1 MPYNETLSPTTEGVT
16 RPVETPDGLHT
27 ILSDLVQTS
36 HRLTRVAAH
45 VTGSTESPAVW
56 RTISALQTG
65 GPMRLGELAMH
76 SRVSQPTMTK
86 IVRNLVESEWVKRI
100 ADTDDARAWQIA
112 ATTKGRRALAD
123 WRNQLAEAML
133 PLFEGI
139 TTDETETLRRAVEI
153 IGARVELTDA
163 ASAAVRGDHN

>member
-1 MPYNETLSPTTEGVT
+1 MRNNETLTAAPEGAT
-16 RPVETPDGLHT
+16 RPVDIPAGLHT

-36 HRLTRVAAH
+36 HRLTRVAAR
-45 VTGSTESPAVW
+45 VTGSTESPATW
-56 RTISALQTG
+56 RTLSALQTG

-86 IVRNLVESEWVKRI
+86 IVRNLVDSEWVKRI
-100 ADTDDARAWQIA
+100 ADSDDARAWQIA
-112 ATTKGRRALAD
+112 ATAKGERALAD

-139 TTDETETLRRAVEI
+139 TTEETETLRRAVEI

-163 ASAAVRGDHN
+163 ASVAVRGGHN